1 MDSTLEKIVEDRYF
15 NNIFY
20 AVLWHYNENKN
31 HFDLQSNI
39 LFY

>member
-20 AVLWHYNENKN
+20 
-31 HFDLQSNI
+31 FII
-39 LFY
+39 LKRFIILISKYKDNYKK